1 MLLHMRT
8 TVDVN
13 DELLA
18 QAKDVAR
25 RDGVT
30 LREVFETALRSEI
43 ARRSQE
49 AGFTLRDASFGGD
62 GLQPEFADATWA
74 RLRDAAY
81 EGRGA

>member
-1 MLLHMRT
+1 MLMHMRT
-8 TVDVN
+8 TVDLN

-25 RDGVT
+25 KDGVT

-43 ARRSQE
+43 ARRSQD
-49 AGFTLRDASFGGD
+49 ARFTLRDASFRGD

>member
-43 ARRSQE
+43 ARRSQDGRF
-49 AGFTLRDASFGGD
+49 ALRDASFGGD